1 MDTAMGN
8 ILQKV
13 QDFAAMAHGSQQRKF
28 ADEPYI
34 HHPVRVM
41 ETCRAYTQHVP
52 ILAAALLHDVLED
65 TATTKEQI
73 QEFLSGIMDQGS
85 VAATLKL
92 VTELAD
98 IYTKQQ
104 YPQWNRRKL
113 KTKEAERL
121 AAASGDAQT
130 IKYADIIDNTDIAHA
145 DTDFAPRF
153 LNECRALL
161 QKMIKGNPQL
171 HQKAIDTVN
180 RCLEELNISPR

>member
-1 MDTAMGN
+1 MYVPMSD

-13 QDFAAMAHGSQQRKF
+13 QDFARLAHGTQQRKF

-41 ETCRAYTQHVP
+41 ETCRAYTQHIP

-73 QEFLSGIMDQGS
+73 QEFLSGIMDNRS
-85 VAATLKL
+85 VAETLQL
-92 VTELAD
+92 VTALTD

-104 YPQWNRRKL
+104 YPQWNRRKR

-121 AAASGDAQT
+121 AATSGDAQT
-130 IKYADIIDNTDIAHA
+130 IKYADIIDNTDIAYA

-161 QKMIKGNPQL
+161 QKMTKGNPQL

-180 RCLEELNISPR
+180 RCLEALNISR